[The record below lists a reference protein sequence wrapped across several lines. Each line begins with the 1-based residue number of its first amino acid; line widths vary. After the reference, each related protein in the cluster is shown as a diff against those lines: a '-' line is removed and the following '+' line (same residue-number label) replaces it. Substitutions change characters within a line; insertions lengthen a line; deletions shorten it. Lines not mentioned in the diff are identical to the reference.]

1 MHMFGVRRSIS
12 PGSPLGNLSS
22 STSAADERDPGATG
36 RSGVELADQGAGV
49 ARAQP
54 RLSTGTG
61 CLSAG
66 VGSAGSDTLRKRGG
80 HGPTVTFARRLLIA
94 IMALTVSLAIM
105 ALRPAPAHAQT
116 VVSVINLP
124 AVVIDNQCN
133 GEPVAL
139 SGRLLTVVTTRS
151 TPNGGTTVR
160 STSVTQG
167 LQGTGLVS
175 GVSYRAVERSG
186 TVVNQLPPTP
196 GTGTFF
202 STVTTLLL
210 PRAARRR
217 PGRLA
222 APSWVSSPAREL
234 RLHRQP
240 ALGSRPPWH
249 QLWPSR

>member
-1 MHMFGVRRSIS
+1 MT
-12 PGSPLGNLSS
+12 P
-22 STSAADERDPGATG
+22 A
-36 RSGVELADQGAGV
+36 
-49 ARAQP
+49 
-54 RLSTGTG
+54 
-61 CLSAG
+61 
-66 VGSAGSDTLRKRGG
+66 
-80 HGPTVTFARRLLIA
+80 VTFGRRLLIA

-175 GVSYRAVERSG
+175 GVSYRAVEVSG
-186 TVVNQLPPTP
+186 TVVNQLPPP
-196 GTGTFF
+196 GTGMFY
-202 STVTTLLL
+202 STVTTLLIPQGSAAPAMQL
-210 PRAARRR
+210 VMVVKGTVARTGPSATRWSRPTWSAARAVR
-217 PGRLA
+217 A
-222 APSWVSSPAREL
+222 V
-234 RLHRQP
+234 
-240 ALGSRPPWH
+240 
-249 QLWPSR
+249 

>member
-1 MHMFGVRRSIS
+1 M
-12 PGSPLGNLSS
+12 
-22 STSAADERDPGATG
+22 A
-36 RSGVELADQGAGV
+36 
-49 ARAQP
+49 
-54 RLSTGTG
+54 
-61 CLSAG
+61 
-66 VGSAGSDTLRKRGG
+66 
-80 HGPTVTFARRLLIA
+80 PTVTFARRLLIA

-175 GVSYRAVERSG
+175 GVSYRAVEISG
-186 TVVNQLPPTP
+186 TIVSQLPPP
-196 GTGTFF
+196 GTGTFY
-202 STVTTLLL
+202 STVTTLLI
-210 PRAARRR
+210 PQ
-217 PGRLA
+217 A
-222 APSWVSSPAREL
+222 AP
-234 RLHRQP
+234 HQP
-240 ALGSRPPWH
+240 CCS
-249 QLWPSR
+249 